1 MKYKLEEARIKAQ
14 LEELEKTKP
23 TKESFEPESI
33 RLINEALANLGDYK
47 LKSSSTYD
55 VPEN

>member
-33 RLINEALANLGDYK
+33 RLNNEALANLGDYK

>member
-47 LKSSSTYD
+47 LKSSITYD